1 MINMQEYSD
10 KLGQF
15 TREEISVEEWMA
27 YCLAL
32 LSEVMEANKDVLVR
46 LRNN

>member
-1 MINMQEYSD
+1 MIDMQEYSN

-15 TREEISVEEWMA
+15 TREEISAEEWMA
-27 YCLAL
+27 YCLEL
-32 LSEVMEANKDVLVR
+32 LSEIMEVNNDVLVR